1 MSGIGDLYGPP
12 QGSKKSKNAP
22 ATPPPAV
29 GSLNSPTLD
38 IGTIKKGAAK
48 GLSVLGDMLARP
60 SEGVEALLARGGGAA
75 LHALLRGEKPGQQ
88 SADRLAILQ
97 RESALSG
104 LPLAQAY
111 QGAPGW
117 ARNIGAAATDTAL
130 DPTTYLG
137 GAGLIEKGVKAV
149 APHLASLL
157 ARGASKAA
165 LPRAAYDTLT
175 ANGEAVRG
183 LYNALPAA
191 KAQRVISK
199 LETLKRADQNAQR
212 LSGTML
218 AGTERRTAAEKL
230 ADRTLGVQPVQA
242 TKPLIPAADL
252 SRIRGVIAKGADPEI
267 VYKNM
272 KRAGLMPYAT
282 KKAFLA
288 ALKPASKK
296 AAAVQYSDKDLLG
309 GLRLSA
315 SEKDAIRPA
324 VRRYM
329 VGPQKLPRS
338 ELAKALVGGD
348 STIQRLVELT
358 NLPYFMLPF
367 RHMANIGALTGLRDP
382 MGLLETLGRKIG
394 QNFSPSLKA
403 ANNKMIENFQQ
414 RGLQGFSD
422 YRGMPGGLQG
432 LPALAAKLKPLAPV
446 AHAIQGASNKV
457 YDWSQ
462 HTLWNWDDLARAT
475 LIKRGIARG
484 IAPEEAAHQTNRA
497 LVDYGVTSPF
507 TQSLYD
513 VAPFATFRTGIPGA
527 VLRSTLQHPE
537 RAQIADRLTGG
548 TFTGGTGD
556 QGIERMYLPPA
567 DVGRG
572 VLGDPLGYLRG
583 TLSWPVQDILSLSG
597 DASAA
602 ALHGEPAKAKDA
614 KEFGHYFTYGKPVVY
629 YDKKAKKWKSL
640 LPTQLIRVPFSDEM
654 FQSLSPFKNNGAKSD
669 LLQSQFGVKPSG
681 G

>member
-29 GSLNSPTLD
+29 GSLNSPMLD

-48 GLSVLGDMLARP
+48 GLSVLGDLLARP

-117 ARNIGAAATDTAL
+117 ARNIGAAVTDTAL

-191 KAQRVISK
+191 KAQRVISH
-199 LETLKRADQNAQR
+199 LEMAKRRMQNAQR
-212 LSGTML
+212 MGVRAAPATPY
-218 AGTERRTAAEKL
+218 ARRAANQK
-230 ADRTLGVQPVQA
+230 T
-242 TKPLIPAADL
+242 ADL
-252 SRIRGVIAKGADPEI
+252 ILQTDLGLPKNIALLPQEKTAI
-267 VYKNM
+267 
-272 KRAGLMPYAT
+272 AG
-282 KKAFLA
+282 
-288 ALKPASKK
+288 
-296 AAAVQYSDKDLLG
+296 
-309 GLRLSA
+309 
-315 SEKDAIRPA
+315 A
-324 VRRYM
+324 VRRYIA
-329 VGPQKLPRS
+329 GPPKLPRS

-446 AHAIQGASNKV
+446 AHAIQGASNKA